1 MSQPEASASARRA
14 EFARGLQKLG
24 LSLKS
29 YCRITGAD
37 DRNMRRAMQED
48 GEGPSLLHLFA
59 LKSLLR
65 NHIPFPAPDEGA
77 KDSLR
82 AMRLSVAKRITDISA
97 DAMRAGWSH
106 ADILSA
112 IMDAAPLKLESAH
125 EAAVRSRD

>member
-37 DRNMRRAMQED
+37 DRNMRRAMAED
-48 GEGPSLLHLFA
+48 SEGPSLLHLFA

-65 NHIPFPAPDEGA
+65 NHIPFHTPDEGA
-77 KDSLR
+77 ADSLR

-97 DAMRAGWSH
+97 DAMRAGWSPTEVR
-106 ADILSA
+106 SA
-112 IMDAAPLKLESAH
+112 IADATPLKLEGAH
-125 EAAVRSRD
+125 EADVRSRD